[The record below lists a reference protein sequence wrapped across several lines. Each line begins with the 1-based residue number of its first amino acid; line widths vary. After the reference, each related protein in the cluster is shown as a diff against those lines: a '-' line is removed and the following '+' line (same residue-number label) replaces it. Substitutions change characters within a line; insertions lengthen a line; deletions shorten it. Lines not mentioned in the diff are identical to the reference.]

1 MDTGFSIV
9 LGCAVELRSSI
20 SLLTKQLIQRMEHVG
35 LAQHLAVMDWSNPCV
50 PKSCVN
56 VNAAEVM
63 RLKDSSRDIQAGG
76 KIIT

>member
-1 MDTGFSIV
+1 
-9 LGCAVELRSSI
+9 
-20 SLLTKQLIQRMEHVG
+20 VG